1 MQTTSQSVAL
11 NCLPC
16 GSEATVVSLHHG
28 AEITKR
34 LLELGVTRGTHLTV
48 LGKAPL
54 GDPLFVRVR
63 GCQIAMRKAEAENI
77 SVVKDGIWTLDA
89 APVGH
94 TVRVTEV
101 RPNTEI
107 TSRLLELGVTK
118 GSSIRITG
126 AAPLGDP
133 MTISARGCQFAIR
146 RHEAENIQVEL
157 ES

>member
-126 AAPLGDP
+126 AAPP
-133 MTISARGCQFAIR
+133 RMSVC
-146 RHEAENIQVEL
+146 NPP
-157 ES
+157 S

>member
-126 AAPLGDP
+126 ADPLGDP
-133 MTISARGCQFAIR
+133 MTISVRGCQFAIR

>member
-1 MQTTSQSVAL
+1 MQMPSQSVAL
-11 NCLPC
+11 DCIPC
-16 GSEATVVSLHHG
+16 GSQATVVSLRHG

-54 GDPLFVRVR
+54 GDPMFVRIR
-63 GCQIAMRKAEAENI
+63 GCQVAMRKAEAGQI
-77 SVVKDGIWTLDA
+77 SVVKDGVWTLDTVPA
-89 APVGH
+89 GH
-94 TVRVTEV
+94 IVRVTEV
-101 RPNTEI
+101 RPDTEI

-133 MTISARGCQFAIR
+133 MTISVRGCQFAVR
-146 RHEAENIQVEL
+146 RREAENILVEFL
-157 ES
+157 S

>member
-126 AAPLGDP
+126 SAPLGDP
-133 MTISARGCQFAIR
+133 MTISVRGFQFAIR

>member
-77 SVVKDGIWTLDA
+77 SVVKDA
-89 APVGH
+89 Y
-94 TVRVTEV
+94 
-101 RPNTEI
+101 RP
-107 TSRLLELGVTK
+107 RYGGPAK
-118 GSSIRITG
+118 
-126 AAPLGDP
+126 
-133 MTISARGCQFAIR
+133 
-146 RHEAENIQVEL
+146 H
-157 ES
+157 

>member
-1 MQTTSQSVAL
+1 MQITSQSVAL
-11 NCLPC
+11 DCIPC
-16 GSEATVVSLHHG
+16 GSQATVVSLHHG
-28 AEITKR
+28 AEITRR

-54 GDPLFVRVR
+54 GDPMFVRIR
-63 GCQIAMRKAEAENI
+63 GCQIAMRKAEAGQI
-77 SVVKDGIWTLDA
+77 SMVKDGVWTLA
-89 APVGH
+89 TAPVGH

-101 RPNTEI
+101 RPNTGI

-133 MTISARGCQFAIR
+133 MTISVRGCQFAIR
-146 RHEAENIQVEL
+146 RHEAENILVEL
-157 ES
+157 AA